1 MAIDGTLRR
10 LTKDEKS
17 VNDFCRIFHGGSSGT
32 PELKPYTF
40 EDVVATLNGLAPFDW
55 TGFLR
60 AHLDGVATRT
70 PIEAIENNGW
80 KLVYNEEPNAMQSN
94 NDVVSG
100 RLDLAFSIGLTVAE
114 DGTVGDVIHGA
125 PAYTAGIGPGM
136 KIAAVNGRQFSTDG
150 IREAIES
157 AKGTSEPIR
166 LLVANGSQ
174 YQTVS
179 VDYHGG
185 IQYPHIER
193 DKSRPD
199 YLNEII
205 QPLAQAKEARK

>member
-1 MAIDGTLRR
+1 M
-10 LTKDEKS
+10 
-17 VNDFCRIFHGGSSGT
+17 
-32 PELKPYTF
+32 
-40 EDVVATLNGLAPFDW
+40 NGLAPYDW

-60 AHLDGVATRT
+60 AHLDGVATKT

-80 KLVYNEEPNAMQSN
+80 KLVYNEEPNEMESN

-114 DGTVGDVIHGA
+114 DGTVGDVIHGG
-125 PAYTAGIGPGM
+125 PAYAAGIGPGM
-136 KIAAVNGRQFSTDG
+136 KIAAVNGRQFSSDG
-150 IREAIES
+150 IREAIEL
-157 AKGTSEPIR
+157 AKGSSEPIR
-166 LLVANGSQ
+166 LLVANGAQ

-185 IQYPHIER
+185 VQYPHIER

-199 YLNEII
+199 YLSEII
-205 QPLAQAKEARK
+205 QPLAQEARK